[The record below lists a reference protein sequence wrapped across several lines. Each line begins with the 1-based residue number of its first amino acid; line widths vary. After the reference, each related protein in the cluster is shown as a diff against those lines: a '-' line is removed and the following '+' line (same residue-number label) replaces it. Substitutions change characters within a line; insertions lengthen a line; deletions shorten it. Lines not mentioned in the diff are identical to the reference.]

1 MQLYP
6 ISGVFLPS
14 EQLPTLPAQWLD
26 IEEAL
31 MTLVPGLVE
40 STSSVSP
47 SIFSSFESSILM
59 AST

>member
-1 MQLYP
+1 MQLYR
-6 ISGVFLPS
+6 ISGVFLPP

-26 IEEAL
+26 TEEAL
-31 MTLVPGLVE
+31 MTPVPAMLE

>member
-6 ISGVFLPS
+6 ISGVFLPP

-31 MTLVPGLVE
+31 MTPVPKLVE
-40 STSSVSP
+40 STSC
-47 SIFSSFESSILM
+47 FSLYFLFL
-59 AST
+59 